1 MDHMRK
7 DSTKYLA
14 APILGLVLFVAF
26 ALEAPPVSAQDDALM
41 AMSQQFR
48 EVVEEVQPAVVNVN
62 SIRVVTKSDVQRRQ
76 QMPENNPFR
85 EFFGDDFFH
94 RFFGPGQPQQEGKYP
109 LGLGSGV
116 IVDEKGYVLTNYHVV
131 RNADEVTVT
140 LSDKREFDAEVVGT
154 DDKTEVAV
162 LKIEG
167 EDLPVARLGD
177 SDAAQVGDW
186 VLAIGNPFGL
196 SQTVTAGIISAK
208 GRANMGI
215 ADYEDFIQTDA
226 AINPGNSGGP
236 LVNLRGQVIGINT
249 AILSRTGNYAG
260 VGFAIPINMAQAVM
274 DELITK
280 GKVTRGHLG
289 VWIQDLNEELAET
302 FGVNENKGALV
313 TDVIKDSPAE
323 EAGIERGDVII
334 EFDGKQV
341 EDSTRLRNIVAATNP
356 DTEVEVTV
364 MRDGKPKTLTVK
376 IGTLTSTESE
386 ETVLTGLG
394 LSVEKLT
401 PEKAEELGVEEPAGV
416 AVTEVNPGSSAAQA
430 GIRPGDV
437 IVEVDRET
445 IKSVADF
452 EKALEENTDEG
463 VLLLVRRGQGA
474 RYVVLPTEKE

>member
-1 MDHMRK
+1 MKMR
-7 DSTKYLA
+7 YFA
-14 APILGLVLFVAF
+14 VPFLGFFLFVAG
-26 ALEAPPVSAQDDALM
+26 AVQAPPVSAEEDAL
-41 AMSQQFR
+41 ASMSQRFR
-48 EVVEEVQPAVVNVN
+48 DVVEEVQPAVVNVD
-62 SIRVVTKSDVQRRQ
+62 SIRVIKKSDVKQRQ
-76 QMPENNPFR
+76 QQLPEDHPLR
-85 EFFGDDFFH
+85 DFFGEDFLR
-94 RFFGPGQPQQEGKYP
+94 RFFGPGQSHPEGRYRM
-109 LGLGSGV
+109 GLGSGV
-116 IVDEKGYVLTNYHVV
+116 IVSEKGYILTNYHVV
-131 RNADEVTVT
+131 RDADEFTVT

-162 LKIEG
+162 LKIDG

-177 SDAAQVGDW
+177 SEAAQVGDW

-236 LVNLRGQVIGINT
+236 LVNLHGQVIGINT

-260 VGFAIPINMAQAVM
+260 VGFAIPINMARAVM
-274 DELITK
+274 DELISE

-302 FGVNENKGALV
+302 FGVDENKGALV

-323 EAGIERGDVII
+323 KAGIERGDVII
-334 EFDGKQV
+334 DFNGKEV

-364 MRDGKPKTLTVK
+364 IRDGKPETVTVT
-376 IGTLTSTESE
+376 IGTLASE
-386 ETVLTGLG
+386 EPKETVLTGLG
-394 LSVEKLT
+394 VSVEKLT
-401 PEKAEELGVEEPAGV
+401 PEKAEELGVDEVEGV
-416 AVTEVNPGSSAAQA
+416 VVTEIEPGGSAAQA

-437 IVEVDRET
+437 IVEIDREAV
-445 IKSVADF
+445 KSVADF
-452 EKALEENTDEG
+452 EKALEENDDEG
-463 VLLLVRRGQGA
+463 VLLLIRRGQGA
-474 RYVVLPTEKE
+474 RYVVLPTEQE